1 MSTNDLFILASRKKY
16 RFPSDKGDLT
26 TEQLWDVPLTSRN
39 GYSVDNIAI
48 AVNRELRSLQE
59 ESFVQNRSNPRRSE
73 LQNMLDILK
82 EVIAIRQAESEQAT
96 ELAKKQSQKKVI
108 QEAIERKRQQNL
120 ESMSLEELE
129 AMEKSMQ

>member
-96 ELAKKQSQKKVI
+96 ELARKQSQKKVI

-129 AMEKSMQ
+129 AMEKEMQ

>member
-48 AVNRELRSLQE
+48 SVNRELRSLQE

-96 ELAKKQSQKKVI
+96 ELARKQSQKKVI

>member
-96 ELAKKQSQKKVI
+96 ELARKQSQKKVI

-129 AMEKSMQ
+129 AMEKAMQ

>member
-96 ELAKKQSQKKVI
+96 ELARKQSQKKVI

>member
-96 ELAKKQSQKKVI
+96 ELAKRQSQKKVI